1 MLATSLQEASSI
13 LAELGTGRNVLVYTV
28 HPGLSLSSVIF
39 GYRKYT
45 LNFFFE
51 FNKYIMTDITE
62 KLAIFWVLVIFYIV
76 LF

>member
-28 HPGLSLSSVIF
+28 HPGLSSVIF